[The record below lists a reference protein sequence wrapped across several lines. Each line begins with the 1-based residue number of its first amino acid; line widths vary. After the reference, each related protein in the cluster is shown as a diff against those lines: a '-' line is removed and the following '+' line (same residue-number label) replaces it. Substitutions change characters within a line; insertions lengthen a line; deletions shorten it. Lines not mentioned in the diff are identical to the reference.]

1 MFVLIRKTVWFLAES
16 LQCIN
21 FACMIDVEKIKLIAF
36 DADDTLWDCQSHFD
50 EAERQY
56 SSMLAP
62 WASEDDVRESL
73 FATETKNMPLLG
85 YGCKA
90 FTLSLIE
97 NAVKV
102 SGDQIGAAEI
112 RRILE
117 LGRRLLTIDATPLP
131 GVETTLTALRADG
144 RWPLVVFTKGELLDQ
159 QLKLRRSGLAP
170 LFQGC
175 VIVSDKTPEAYLD
188 LCSRYG
194 TDMEHLL
201 MVGNSFKSDIAPVLR
216 LGGWAV
222 HVPFEHEWRHEMTET
237 FDHAHLATIE
247 QMVDLLPMLKVAR

>member
-1 MFVLIRKTVWFLAES
+1 M
-16 LQCIN
+16 
-21 FACMIDVEKIKLIAF
+21 
-36 DADDTLWDCQSHFD
+36 
-50 EAERQY
+50 
-56 SSMLAP
+56 
-62 WASEDDVRESL
+62 
-73 FATETKNMPLLG
+73 
-85 YGCKA
+85 
-90 FTLSLIE
+90 
-97 NAVKV
+97 
-102 SGDQIGAAEI
+102 
-112 RRILE
+112 
-117 LGRRLLTIDATPLP
+117 
-131 GVETTLTALRADG
+131 
-144 RWPLVVFTKGELLDQ
+144 VFTKGELLDQ
-159 QLKLRRSGLAP
+159 QLKLKRSGLAP

-247 QMVDLLPMLKVAR
+247 QRVDLLPMLKVAR

>member
-1 MFVLIRKTVWFLAES
+1 
-16 LQCIN
+16 
-21 FACMIDVEKIKLIAF
+21 MIDVEKIKLIAF

-144 RWPLVVFTKGELLDQ
+144 R
-159 QLKLRRSGLAP
+159 
-170 LFQGC
+170 
-175 VIVSDKTPEAYLD
+175 
-188 LCSRYG
+188 
-194 TDMEHLL
+194 
-201 MVGNSFKSDIAPVLR
+201 
-216 LGGWAV
+216 
-222 HVPFEHEWRHEMTET
+222 
-237 FDHAHLATIE
+237 
-247 QMVDLLPMLKVAR
+247 